1 MGTEHE
7 YSLNDANLVPLP
19 IADRVIEGIHGS
31 VVNEFRYGGVNVSKE
46 LQKHVIELVPAT
58 PHTSLASMER
68 QLYGGLMRFCQATS
82 GRYTM
87 LGLGMHPF
95 LTLDQTAWWDHED
108 LEIYEE
114 YDRLFCLRQHGWLNI
129 QALQVNVHYDS
140 EEGMVEMFNRL
151 RSFIP
156 FLVAVTAS
164 SPMVEGR
171 LTGAMDN
178 RLLYYRQ
185 NQKRVPLICN
195 NIIPERLGSMKQ
207 HDDILGSI
215 YAGLRGIG
223 GHELCREWI
232 DSRGVVIRPHRECLE
247 LKACD
252 EQECLRSDMAVT
264 AFVLSLLRADL
275 ELEDDHDSLLDM
287 NEAAIRGGTASCRP
301 ELLRLYDAAFE
312 AATCEERSY
321 LPIVRK
327 RIEEGSVAEIV
338 TERMADGEDALEL
351 FRGLASCLSENRP
364 LCRSASGLTGG
375 PGSSS

>member
-19 IADRVIEGIHGS
+19 IADRVIESIHGS
-31 VVNEFRYGGVNVSKE
+31 VVNEFSFGGVNVSKE
-46 LQKHVIELVPAT
+46 LQKHVIELVPSM

-68 QLYGGLMRFCQATS
+68 ELYGGLMRFRQATA

-108 LEIYEE
+108 LEIYQE
-114 YDRLFCLRQHGWLNI
+114 YDRLFGLRQHGWLNI
-129 QALQVNVHYDS
+129 QALQINIHYES
-140 EEGMVEMFNRL
+140 EENMVETFDRL
-151 RSFIP
+151 RSLMP

-164 SPMVEGR
+164 SPMVEGV
-171 LTGAMDN
+171 LTGIMDN
-178 RLLYYRQ
+178 RLMYYRQ

-195 NIIPERLGSMKQ
+195 NMIPERLSSMKQ
-207 HDDILGSI
+207 HDGILASI
-215 YAGLRGIG
+215 YAELRNIG
-223 GHELCREWI
+223 GHELCCEWI

-275 ELEDDHDSLLDM
+275 KLENDRDSLLDM
-287 NEAAIRGGTASCRP
+287 NERAIHSGTASCKP
-301 ELLRLYDAAFE
+301 ELLRLYDRAFNV
-312 AATCEERSY
+312 ATAEERSY
-321 LPIVRK
+321 LPIIRK
-327 RIEEGSVAEIV
+327 RIEEGSVAEVISN
-338 TERMADGEDALEL
+338 RINDGEDAVDV
-351 FRGLASCLSENRP
+351 FRSLASCLSDNRP
-364 LCRSASGLTGG
+364 L
-375 PGSSS
+375 